1 MVRQVLVVL
10 RRFAASVRP
19 RQVESQLEAEVR
31 DHLDSLAHDH
41 MRRGMSRVDA
51 FAAARR
57 DFGGLDQMKEQ
68 YRDRRGLPVV
78 DALRQ
83 DLRFGWRLL
92 HRSPGFTTAAV
103 AILALGIGATTAIFS
118 LVDATMIRAL
128 PYRDPERIVMIWERT
143 PRFPRSRVSPLNF
156 LDWHD
161 RSRSFDAMAA
171 AAGGG
176 ASVVSDG
183 SGRVDNVLTL
193 SVTPEFFQVFGV
205 VPIAGRLLVEDD
217 ARLGRNVAVVSERL
231 WKTRFGADP
240 GLVGRQLMTAAV
252 QQPFTVVGIV
262 PADFEAWTPA
272 DMWVLL
278 GPIARRPDQR
288 RSRFLPVM
296 ARLKPGVSIDA
307 ARSEMSAVAATI
319 ARENPE
325 TNANAG
331 VTIEPLRQSIVGD
344 DLRTT
349 TIVLGGVVA
358 FVLLLACANVA
369 NLLLARGVTRRREV
383 AVRAALGGGRWR
395 IVRQFLT
402 ETTLLASLGGIVG
415 LTLAWAALRVAPSI
429 LPPGTVPVGVALR
442 FDLRLAL
449 FAAIVTFTTA
459 VVAGLAPTWRAAR
472 VTLTEAMAG
481 SRSSTD
487 HNNVFRHVLT
497 IVEVAAAVL
506 LVVGAG
512 LLVRTL
518 VSLEHV
524 DPGYRA
530 DRVLTMQIGLEL
542 PRYPTPESRMAFY
555 QAIQDEVSRV
565 PGVRTAALGFDVP
578 FDGVGANTNFTV
590 VGGAAESARRQ
601 VAHYQMVSP
610 PYFDTLG
617 IPVLRGRAFT
627 DRDSSTSTPVCIVN
641 EEFARRYL
649 SDRDPIGATIT
660 AQTLALAPTVVTRE
674 VVGVIRQVKERP
686 HAADNQLEIYVPL
699 AQNSWFN
706 ATIVVRAAVP
716 PATLVPQLRDAV
728 ARVRKDLGPTRIRT
742 MEDVAEESTATPRF
756 RARLVGAFA
765 VLAMLLAA
773 AGVFSVFTFTV
784 QQRTREFSI
793 RMALGARSADVLSQ
807 VLGDG
812 ARVIAIGLVIGIA
825 ASAALVQSM
834 ASLLFAVKPFDPIAF
849 AGGSTLL
856 ALTALTACAI
866 PAISASRSDPAAT
879 LRED

>member
-1 MVRQVLVVL
+1 MRDG
-10 RRFAASVRP
+10 RGRA
-19 RQVESQLEAEVR
+19 EA
-31 DHLDSLAHDH
+31 L
-41 MRRGMSRVDA
+41 
-51 FAAARR
+51 AAARR
-57 DFGGLDQMKEQ
+57 DFGGVDQMKEQ
-68 YRDRRGLPVV
+68 YRDRRGIPLL
-78 DALRQ
+78 DTLRQ
-83 DLRFGWRLL
+83 DLVYGWRLL
-92 HRSPGFTTAAV
+92 RRSPGFTTAALV
-103 AILALGIGATTAIFS
+103 TLALGIGATTAIFS

-128 PYRDPERIVMIWERT
+128 PYRDPDRIVMLWERT

-176 ASVVSDG
+176 AAVVSDG
-183 SGRVDNVLTL
+183 SGRVDNVPMLT
-193 SVTPEFFQVFGV
+193 VTPEFFQVFGV
-205 VPIAGRLLVEDD
+205 APIAGRLLLEDD

-240 GLVGRQLMTAAV
+240 GLIGRQLMVAGA

-262 PADFEAWTPA
+262 PSDFEAWMPA
-272 DMWVLL
+272 DMWALF

-288 RSRFLPVM
+288 RSRFLPVV
-296 ARLKPGVSIDA
+296 ARLKAGVSLDA
-307 ARSEMSAVAATI
+307 ARSEMAAVAANI

-325 TNANAG
+325 TNANVG
-331 VTIEPLRQSIVGD
+331 VTIVPLRQSIVGD

-402 ETTLLASLGGIVG
+402 ETTLLSAFGGVLG

-429 LPPGTVPVGVALR
+429 LPPGTIPVGVVLR
-442 FDLRLAL
+442 FDIRLAL

-459 VVAGLAPTWRAAR
+459 LVAGLVPTWRAAR

-487 HNNVFRHVLT
+487 HNSIFRHALT
-497 IVEVAAAVL
+497 VVEVSAAVL

-524 DPGYRA
+524 DAGYRA
-530 DRVLTMQIGLEL
+530 DRVLTMQVGVEL

-555 QAIQDEVSRV
+555 QALQDEISSV
-565 PGVRTAALGFDVP
+565 PGVRMSAVGFDVP

-590 VGGAAESARRQ
+590 VGGADDPGRRL

-610 PYFDTLG
+610 QYFDTLG
-617 IPVLRGRAFT
+617 IPLVRGRAFS
-627 DRDSSTSTPVCIVN
+627 DRDTSTSTPVCIVN

-649 SDRDPIGATIT
+649 SDRDPIGAKVT
-660 AQTLALAPTVVTRE
+660 AQTLALAPMVVARD

-686 HAADNQLEIYVPL
+686 NAAENQLEIYVPL

-706 ATIVVRAAVP
+706 ATFVVRSAVAP
-716 PATLVPQLRDAV
+716 ETLVSQLRA
-728 ARVRKDLGPTRIRT
+728 AASRVRKDLPPSRIRT
-742 MEDVAEESTATPRF
+742 MEEVAADSTATPRF

-765 VLAMLLAA
+765 VLAMVLAA

-793 RMALGARSADVLSQ
+793 RMALGARSTDVLRQ

-812 ARVIAIGLVIGIA
+812 ARVIAIGLALGIA

-834 ASLLFAVKPFDPIAF
+834 ASLLFAVKPFDSIAF
-849 AGGSTLL
+849 AGGSALL
-856 ALTALTACAI
+856 ACIALTACVI
-866 PAISASRSDPAAT
+866 PAVRASRADPAT
-879 LRED
+879 ILRDE